1 MKLLIGNKNYS
12 SWSLRVWIA
21 LKVKDIDFVTDLRP
35 LAATGNCTDFF
46 KFSPTGKVPVLQHNG
61 RTIWESLAILEYL
74 AEQFP
79 AALLWPADADQRTA
93 ARCISHEMHAG
104 FTALRTSCPMNMR
117 RPPGSIVV
125 AGAVEKDVSRIETI
139 WQDCLSAC
147 GGPFLF
153 GEFSIADAMY
163 APVVN
168 RLQIYQLSNTEA
180 VQRYTAAMT
189 ELPAWRD
196 WLADSRAEHWVVDV
210 DEV

>member
-21 LKVKDIDFVTDLRP
+21 LQVKGIDFITDLRP
-35 LAATGNCTDFF
+35 FEAESDFSSF
-46 KFSPTGKVPVLQHNG
+46 FEFSPTGKVPVLQHNG

-79 AALLWPADADQRTA
+79 EAELWPVDADRRTE

-104 FTALRTSCPMNMR
+104 FAALRTSCPMNMR
-117 RPPGSIVV
+117 RQP
-125 AGAVEKDVSRIETI
+125 AAMAVSVSVKKDVSRIEAI
-139 WQDCLSAC
+139 WQDCLDAH

-153 GEFSIADAMY
+153 GQFSIADAMY

-168 RLQIYQLSNTEA
+168 RFQVYQLSDTEA
-180 VQRYTAAMT
+180 VQCYTGAMT
-189 ELPAWRD
+189 ELPAWRS
-196 WLADSRAEHWVVDV
+196 WLEDSRAEAWVVDM

>member
-1 MKLLIGNKNYS
+1 VKLLIGNKNYS

-21 LKVKDIDFVTDLRP
+21 LKVKEFDFVTDLRP
-35 LAATGNCTDFF
+35 FASASDFQDFF
-46 KFSPTGKVPVLQHNG
+46 EFSPTGKVPVLQHKG

-79 AALLWPADADQRTA
+79 AAMLWPVDVDQRTE

-104 FTALRTSCPMNMR
+104 FSALRTCCPMNMR
-117 RPPGSIVV
+117 RPPSAIVV
-125 AGAVEKDVSRIETI
+125 SSVVEKDVSRIETI
-139 WQDCLSAC
+139 WQGCLEAY

-168 RLQIYQLSNTEA
+168 RLQIYQLSDTEA

-196 WLADSRAEHWVVDV
+196 WVADSRAETWVVDM